1 MMIDKSLLEVSTFIQ
16 SLFFDEVEN
25 SQARHCLGLGL
36 ESNVLRD
43 EVNFKN
49 DSYPFSSLTSK
60 FDNVFLI
67 LKSN

>member
-1 MMIDKSLLEVSTFIQ
+1 MMIDKSLLEVPTFIQ

-25 SQARHCLGLGL
+25 SQARHCLDLGL

-49 DSYPFSSLTSK
+49 DS
-60 FDNVFLI
+60 
-67 LKSN
+67 